1 VSLLNQ
7 KAVRQFALDMA
18 KVHKQFH
25 PFTQVAAS
33 FFPKIE
39 AAVRQAVIRE
49 VQANPSRGKT
59 LE

>member
-1 VSLLNQ
+1 
-7 KAVRQFALDMA
+7 MA